1 MRKLKLTYIK
11 GICLSFLIVA
21 SLGISS
27 FILYS
32 LFTWPNITIHEI
44 VFHLKAPLE
53 GMNPWLLERFVIYCA
68 LPILLFTI
76 LWMIFYYRCFIGMSD
91 KNGEKILNKSK
102 VKWYKRI
109 WNVVTLGIF
118 VLGIITAILAW
129 NRLDIGTYLKNQT
142 TYSSFIDDHYV
153 DPSSVSIR
161 FPDQKRNLIYIYL
174 ESLEDTFLDQSSGG
188 AFSEN
193 LIPNLTKIALENECF
208 RGSSD
213 YLNGAV
219 VMNYTTWTMGG
230 MFAQSTGLPLI
241 LPIENNSMYSQES
254 FFPELIGIGDLL
266 EEAGY
271 KNMLL
276 MGSHAMFGGR
286 EIFYQDHGS
295 YKMLDY
301 DYSLVY
307 EEIPEDYYV
316 WWGYEDAK
324 LFEFAK
330 KHLLEVSKSEEPF
343 NLTMLTVD
351 THYEDGYVCQDC
363 EMLHENNPYA
373 DVFLCSDRK
382 VGAFIEWIK
391 QQDFYKNTTI
401 VLVGDH
407 LTMDSDFCMDVDAEY
422 ERKVYVSVINSA
434 VEVENKKL
442 EDAAMDTDTNQTRSS
457 DEAYRYYSTMDMFP
471 TTLAS
476 LGVTIEGERLG
487 LGTNLFSS
495 RPTLLEL
502 YGKDEI
508 NTQMEKASKLIEK
521 LGETVDQEKLE
532 EYIRSFEE

>member
-109 WNVVTLGIF
+109 WNVVTL
-118 VLGIITAILAW
+118 
-129 NRLDIGTYLKNQT
+129 
-142 TYSSFIDDHYV
+142 
-153 DPSSVSIR
+153 
-161 FPDQKRNLIYIYL
+161 
-174 ESLEDTFLDQSSGG
+174 
-188 AFSEN
+188 
-193 LIPNLTKIALENECF
+193 
-208 RGSSD
+208 
-213 YLNGAV
+213 
-219 VMNYTTWTMGG
+219 G

-363 EMLHENNPYA
+363 EMLHENHPYA

-391 QQDFYKNTTI
+391 LQDFYKNTTI

-442 EDAAMDTDTNQTRSS
+442 EDAAMDTDTNQTGSS